1 MRCKVCKGKA
11 VVDVRRHNAGFCK
24 DHFVDHVRNQVAKT
38 IKQFSM
44 FSPQDRLLIA
54 VSGGKDSLAL
64 WDLLLDLGY
73 DATGFYL
80 DLGIGGYSTRSKDA
94 TIAFAEQ
101 RDAKLIVRSLG
112 EEHGYTVPEL
122 AKLTGR
128 VPCSGCGLNKR
139 YEFNRVALEEGFDVL
154 VTGHNLDD
162 EVATLF
168 GNVLHWNTDQL
179 GRQAP
184 VLEERL
190 ITTGGLGRTPR
201 ADDSPEPVLV
211 RKCKPLVRVAERET
225 AAYALLRGIDYV
237 VEECPMV
244 EGNTQHRYKEAISL
258 LEEASPGSKHQMYF
272 GFLKK
277 AAGRFATGD
286 DGEETAIVRCTSCGA
301 PTVDWGQDDPQCS
314 FCKTKALALRRK
326 ESGERPRTRKS
337 RRRDRSAGRTAEDG

>member
-1 MRCKVCKGKA
+1 MKCKVCKGKA
-11 VVDVRRHNAGFCK
+11 VVDVRRHNAGFCR

-38 IKQFSM
+38 IKEFSM
-44 FSPQDRLLIA
+44 FSPEDRLRIA

-94 TIAFAEQ
+94 SIAFAEG

-139 YEFNRVALEEGFDVL
+139 YEFNRAALEEGFDVL

-184 VLEERL
+184 VLEER
-190 ITTGGLGRTPR
+190 ILGD
-201 ADDSPEPVLV
+201 APEPVLV
-211 RKCKPLVRVAERET
+211 RKCKPLVRIAERET

-237 VEECPMV
+237 IEECPMV

-258 LEEASPGSKHQMYF
+258 LEEASPGTKHQMYF

-277 AAGRFATGD
+277 AASKFAESD
-286 DGEETAIVRCTSCGA
+286 EDASLVRCLSCGA
-301 PTVDWGQDDPQCS
+301 PTLDWGQDEPQCS
-314 FCKTKALALRRK
+314 FCKTKALALKRK
-326 ESGERPRTRKS
+326 ETGERPRPRRS
-337 RRRDRSAGRTAEDG
+337 RR